1 LDITIDFGGT
11 TIKLGLVQ
19 GGEIISRKSLPA
31 LSGSGLLRRL
41 PDVER
46 AVSEMLQEQQI
57 LLDQCSGVGLAI
69 PGLVDSTAMTL
80 MSANEKYVD
89 AVGFSFSQWAEEAFS
104 LPIVLENDARAALLG
119 ETAFGVARGETDAVL
134 MIFGTGIGT
143 SAMINGQIVRGK
155 HHQAGILG
163 GHFITDIYGFKCN
176 CGNQGCLEAHASHWA
191 LPNII
196 KQHAQGRATILSA
209 QEEVSYL
216 KVIQASQAGDQV
228 AKAVWEDL
236 IMHWSAGIINLV
248 HAYDPEIVILSGGLM
263 KSAELFLPR
272 FIERV
277 HQLAWAPWGKVR
289 FAVAED
295 PDLSVLLGVSHL
307 LRVRKMKA

>member
-1 LDITIDFGGT
+1 MDITIDFGGT
-11 TIKLGLVQ
+11 TIKLGLVRD
-19 GGEIISRKSLPA
+19 GALISRKSLPA
-31 LSGSGLLRRL
+31 LSGSGLLQRL
-41 PDVER
+41 PDVEL
-46 AVSEMLQEQQI
+46 AVHEMLQELQISLQQ
-57 LLDQCSGVGLAI
+57 CRGVGMAI

-89 AVGFSFSQWAEEAFS
+89 AVGFSFANWAKEAFS

-119 ETAFGVARGETDAVL
+119 ETAFGVAKGETDAVL

-143 SAMINGQIVRGK
+143 SAMINGQVIRGK

-163 GHFITDIYGFKCN
+163 GHFITDVYGFKCT
-176 CGNQGCLEAHASHWA
+176 CGNQGCLEAHSSHWA
-191 LPNII
+191 LPSII
-196 KQHAQGRATILSA
+196 KQHAQGQATILST
-209 QEEVSYL
+209 QEESSYL
-216 KVIQASQAGDQV
+216 KVIQATEAGDQV
-228 AKAVWEDL
+228 AEAVLEDL

-248 HAYDPEIVILSGGLM
+248 HAYDPEIIILSGGLM
-263 KSAELFLPR
+263 NSADLLLPR

-307 LRVRKMKA
+307 LSIRSADK